1 MNLVKTG
8 RLNLQQLITH
18 RFDLDDIEH
27 AYSLFSNQEDGVI
40 KVTVTP

>member
-1 MNLVKTG
+1 MTLVENG

-18 RFDLDDIEH
+18 RFALDDIED

-40 KVTVTP
+40 